1 MPVCCVTP
9 RQVQKVVKVQL
20 NLWRK
25 KRANS
30 KGSADPSKMA
40 SKGLADPSKTVSNGS
55 AGPPKTSPL
64 VDDTSSSRGHAT
76 EGEGGQGSGGC

>member
-1 MPVCCVTP
+1 
-9 RQVQKVVKVQL
+9 
-20 NLWRK
+20 
-25 KRANS
+25 
-30 KGSADPSKMA
+30 MA

-76 EGEGGQGSGGC
+76 EGEGGQGSGGCWSVHKP